1 MTERTNE
8 EIIIAIKEALEDYVQ
23 PAVAEH
29 GGHINF
35 VSFDNGTDELMLS
48 GACSGCAGSMYT
60 LKQGVEGMLM
70 HFVPEVTNI
79 IAQDDPNSTVDP
91 FYQHDPF
98 MYQEYY
104 FNQEDD
110 EPLS

>member
-8 EIIIAIKEALEDYVQ
+8 EIVNAIKDALEDYVQ

-29 GGHINF
+29 GGHIDF
-35 VSFDNGTDELMLS
+35 VSYNKGTVELMLG

-79 IAQDDPNSTVDP
+79 IAQDDIESTVDP
-91 FYQHDPF
+91 YFQYDPF
-98 MYQEYY
+98 LHEEFYV
-104 FNQEDD
+104 DD
-110 EPLS
+110 EA

>member
-8 EIIIAIKEALEDYVQ
+8 EIILAIKEAIADYVQ
-23 PAVAEH
+23 PAVADH
-29 GGHINF
+29 GGQINF
-35 VSFDNGTDELMLS
+35 LDYNEGTVELLLG

-70 HFVPEVTNI
+70 HFVPEVKNV
-79 IAQDDPNSTVDP
+79 IAQDDPNSVVDP

-98 MYQEYY
+98 MYQDFY
-104 FNQEDD
+104 FDND
-110 EPLS
+110 EA

>member
-1 MTERTNE
+1 MIERTNE
-8 EIIIAIKEALEDYVQ
+8 EIITAIKEALEDYVQ

-29 GGHINF
+29 GGSINF
-35 VSFDNGTDELMLS
+35 VNYDNGTVELMLS

-79 IAQDDPNSTVDP
+79 IAQDDPNSVVDP
-91 FYQHDPF
+91 FYQYDPF
-98 MYQEYY
+98 MHQDFYI
-104 FNQEDD
+104 DD
-110 EPLS
+110 EA

>member
-1 MTERTNE
+1 MTERTND
-8 EIIIAIKEALEDYVQ
+8 EIITAIKEALEDYVQ

-29 GGHINF
+29 GGAINF
-35 VSFDNGTDELMLS
+35 VNYDNGTVELMLS

-79 IAQDDPNSTVDP
+79 LAQDDPNSVMDP
-91 FYQHDPF
+91 FYQYDPF
-98 MYQEYY
+98 MHQNFYV
-104 FNQEDD
+104 DD
-110 EPLS
+110 EE

>member
-8 EIIIAIKEALEDYVQ
+8 EIINAIKEAIEEYVQ

-29 GGHINF
+29 GGNISF
-35 VSFDNGTDELMLS
+35 VAYNEGTVELLLG

-79 IAQDDPNSTVDP
+79 IAQDDPNSAVDP
-91 FYQHDPF
+91 FYQYDPF
-98 MYQEYY
+98 MYQDYY
-104 FNQEDD
+104 FHDDD
-110 EPLS
+110 EA

>member
-1 MTERTNE
+1 MIERTNE
-8 EIIIAIKEALEDYVQ
+8 EIITAIKEALEYYVQ

-29 GGHINF
+29 GGAINF
-35 VSFDNGTDELMLS
+35 VNYNNGTVELMLS

-79 IAQDDPNSTVDP
+79 IAQDDPNSVVEP
-91 FYQHDPF
+91 FYQYDPV
-98 MYQEYY
+98 MYQDFYV
-104 FNQEDD
+104 DD
-110 EPLS
+110 EA